1 MKQYIKA
8 IWNTI
13 SARGQ
18 QLGIGKLVLLSL
30 FLLALYFPIFLHL
43 DYLPIQL
50 YDESRRAINALEMTG
65 NGNLLVTY
73 YDGKPDMWGKPPMP
87 IWFMALSMQ
96 IFGFDELGLRLPS
109 ALIGL
114 AIAFIL
120 FHFSNKYL
128 KNPMLGIFS
137 ALILVSSRGFIREH
151 VVRTADYDVY
161 LCLWSLSYTLLFF
174 LYTETDNPSKQ
185 RKYLYWTAILLA
197 CAVLTKGIAGLF
209 FAPGLAIFALLR
221 RKVPQLLRSKHTYF
235 AIALFSICVG
245 SYYLLRDMATPYYWN
260 TVVYNEVTGRYF
272 KGFEGHQHG
281 PFYYLQLLYE
291 DHFKYW
297 IYLLPVGIALGLNQ
311 KGPLSR
317 FSLYLTINTAILL
330 SVISLSKTQLSWY
343 DAPLIPFF
351 AVLSAIP
358 IVYGFNRILKI
369 DNQLSGKQ
377 SILILTFTL
386 LLYAWP
392 YSKIIQTVY
401 FPSRDWSW
409 NQKDLYGY
417 FIRSHPEINTYMV
430 CNIGYNA
437 ASKFYRTIKNKEGYV
452 LGTFHPGRKQPQG
465 ATVLICEK
473 EAKKIV
479 RNVHYV
485 YKYMDWKDCELLKIT
500 GIKH

>member
-8 IWNTI
+8 IRNNINVIWQE
-13 SARGQ
+13 RGA
-18 QLGIGKLVLLSL
+18 GKLVLFCL

-50 YDESRRAINALEMTG
+50 YDESRRAINALEMAG
-65 NGNLLVTY
+65 NGNLLVTF

-87 IWFMALSMQ
+87 IWFMVLSMQ
-96 IFGFDELGLRLPS
+96 VFGFDELGLRLPS
-109 ALIGL
+109 AFLGF
-114 AIAFIL
+114 AIVLML
-120 FHFSNKYL
+120 FHFCNRYL

-161 LCLWSLSYTLLFF
+161 LCFWSIAYVLLFF
-174 LYTETDNPSKQ
+174 LYTETDKLRKQ
-185 RKYLYWTAILLA
+185 RKYLYGTAILLA

-209 FAPGLAIFALLR
+209 FAPGLAIFTLLR
-221 RKVPQLLRSKHTYF
+221 GKLPQLLLSIHTYL
-235 AIALFSICVG
+235 AVVLFLSCVG
-245 SYYLLRDMATPYYWN
+245 TYYFLRDMATPYYWN

-281 PFYYLQLLYE
+281 SIYYLKLLYE

-297 IYLLPVGIALGLNQ
+297 IFLLPIGIILGLNQ

-317 FSLYLTINTAILL
+317 LSLYFTLNASILL
-330 SVISLSKTQLSWY
+330 AVISFSNTQLSWY
-343 DAPLIPFF
+343 DAPLLPLF
-351 AVLSAIP
+351 AVLCAIP
-358 IVYGFNRILKI
+358 IVQLFNRIFTINKK
-369 DNQLSGKQ
+369 LSGKQ
-377 SILILTFTL
+377 SILILAFSIL
-386 LLYAWP
+386 ICAWP
-392 YSKIIQTVY
+392 YSRIIQTVY

-417 FIRSHPEINTYMV
+417 FIRSHPEIKAYMV
-430 CNIGYNA
+430 CNLGYNA
-437 ASKFYRTIKNKEGYV
+437 ASKFYRTIKNKEGYT
-452 LGTFHPGRKQPQG
+452 LSTFHPGRKQPQG

-473 EAKKIV
+473 EAKRIV
-479 RNVHYV
+479 REVHYV

-500 GIKH
+500 GIKD